1 MNLVYAGTPDFAVPA
16 LRRLLADGYDVVGVY
31 TQPDRA
37 AGRGRKPRPSP
48 VKQLAVEHGLPV
60 FQPETFKDVSAQ
72 GELAS
77 LEPDLMIVAAY
88 GLLLPQPV
96 LEMPRHGCINIHASL
111 LPRWRGAAPI
121 QRALL
126 AGESQTGVTLMQMEA
141 GLDTGPMLNWRTCEI
156 DAEDTAGDVHDRLA
170 ALGAELLVESLPAI
184 LDGTLKPTPQNE
196 ADATYAP
203 KLSKD
208 EAVMDWAEDAETI
221 SRRVRAFN
229 PWPVVQ
235 ARFGGQWLRIWRASA
250 VDGNPQSEP
259 GEVLAVG
266 PSGIDVAAGR
276 GVLRILELQA
286 PGGRRLPAGDFLN
299 GHPIARGD
307 RFA

>member
-16 LRRLLADGYDVVGVY
+16 LRRLIDEGYDIVGVY

-48 VKQLAVEHGLPV
+48 VKQLAEACGLPV

-72 GELAS
+72 GELAG
-77 LEPDLMIVAAY
+77 LEPDVMVVAAY

-126 AGESQTGVTLMQMEA
+126 AGESETGVTLMQMEA
-141 GLDTGPMLNWRTCEI
+141 GLDTGPMLEWRVCEI
-156 DAEDTAGDVHDRLA
+156 GEDDTAGDLHDRLA
-170 ALGAELLVESLPAI
+170 ELGAQLLAESLPAI
-184 LDGTLKPTPQNE
+184 LDGTIKPTPQND

-208 EAVMDWAEDAETI
+208 EAVVDWAEDAEVI
-221 SRRVRAFN
+221 CRRVRAFN
-229 PWPVVQ
+229 PWPVAQ

-250 VDGNPQSEP
+250 MDGNPQSEP

-266 PSGIDVAAGR
+266 ASGIDVAAGR
-276 GVLRILELQA
+276 GVLRLLELQA
-286 PGGRRLPAGDFLN
+286 PGGRRLAASDFLN

-307 RFA
+307 LFS